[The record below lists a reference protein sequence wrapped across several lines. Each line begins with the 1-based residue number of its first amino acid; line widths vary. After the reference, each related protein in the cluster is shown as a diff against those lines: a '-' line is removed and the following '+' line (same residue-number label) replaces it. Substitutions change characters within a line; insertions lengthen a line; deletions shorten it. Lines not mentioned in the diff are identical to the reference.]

1 MLMFGSTHRLRK
13 DQYFKN
19 LESEVLRLRAN
30 EVNLVIQV
38 QNLRNQVDVLQGIVK
53 KHDQSILSAPCY
65 NSVAT
70 EGIRPDPFP
79 SITPIQ
85 DHGNVQDGISSWA
98 SKPDMDFE
106 RTGAYIDLSSES
118 ICAPFKSNISTDPH
132 DQPVGLTNDP
142 PPDQLFSSPSRTAL
156 VQSNDSQLLCAK
168 KPFNQKM
175 TDMGMEFILA

>member
-38 QNLRNQVDVLQGIVK
+38 QNLRKRVDVLQGIVK
-53 KHDQSILSAPCY
+53 KHDQSILSHHFAILSQLRALDQTP
-65 NSVAT
+65 S
-70 EGIRPDPFP
+70 RP
-79 SITPIQ
+79 IAPIQ

-106 RTGAYIDLSSES
+106 RTNAYIDLSSES
-118 ICAPFKSNISTDPH
+118 ICAPIKSSNSTDSH

-142 PPDQLFSSPSRTAL
+142 PPDQVFSSPSRTAL
-156 VQSNDSQLLCAK
+156 VESKDSQLLRVK
-168 KPFNQKM
+168 NPFNQKM